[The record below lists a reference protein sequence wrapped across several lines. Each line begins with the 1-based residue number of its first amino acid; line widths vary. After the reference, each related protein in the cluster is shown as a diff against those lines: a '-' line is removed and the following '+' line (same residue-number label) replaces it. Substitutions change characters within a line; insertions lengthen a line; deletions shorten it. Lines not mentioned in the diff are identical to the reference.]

1 MQPVEPIDD
10 DLFVDSALAPA
21 TDNGEA
27 ALRLTLLAQTSRQ
40 LRVRR
45 RLRLAGRIG
54 IVLVAFVAGMIAT
67 IAMRDPA
74 PSERLIVTTV
84 PVPVEVEKHVA
95 DVPGPPARR
104 LSPAEIELEA
114 ERSLAKDQ
122 SSRLFREAGDR
133 FLQEEQDYQAA
144 LRCYRNFLDE
154 AAEPELAAAESD
166 TWLLASLKNARRKET
181 ENGSQ

>member
-10 DLFVDSALAPA
+10 DLFVESALAPVEA
-21 TDNGEA
+21 RQDA

-45 RLRLAGRIG
+45 RLRLAGRVG
-54 IVLVAFVAGMIAT
+54 IVIVAFFGGMIAT
-67 IAMRDPA
+67 LAMREPR
-74 PSERLIVTTV
+74 PLERVVVMTV
-84 PVPVEVEKHVA
+84 PVPVEVKNPVV
-95 DVPGPPARR
+95 DVPAPIARR
-104 LSPAEIELEA
+104 LTPAEIEVEA
-114 ERSLAKDQ
+114 ERTLAKEE

-154 AAEPELAAAESD
+154 AAEAELAAAESD

-181 ENGSQ
+181 ENDSQ